1 MSFTPRDLSREQA
14 DLYLAHTEATLELR
28 LTELAHWMAASRG
41 PIGEMDGSVASVQ
54 TLWEWSIRFIDSRAV
69 KMIPRNQLTDHD
81 IMFGETS
88 AVAHRRRFYVAQAA
102 PIYILEVLRRLDPT
116 THLSIEVGDAAHNNF
131 QKLVYRSKSQL
142 ETAPQVSDVVLWFE
156 LGNIFRGILPP
167 EKISGWFAES
177 FTNWAE
183 LADGGSRGESILA
196 PMASR
201 PLSDFDDVPRPPVF
215 FEPALGSKPGKPVKP
230 EKSPKGYAELE
241 ESEFML
247 APRRYDPDNLAAGK
261 KLNAAKL
268 HKALLA
274 MDESLGGGGTITD
287 PAEWVTQET
296 TDLALSDFAGV
307 TIFAEDGA
315 VRAVGIELG
324 SPTKQQWR
332 TLYPQLRRLART
344 LWVHFAHDQSET
356 WAANRE

>member
-1 MSFTPRDLSREQA
+1 M
-14 DLYLAHTEATLELR
+14 
-28 LTELAHWMAASRG
+28 
-41 PIGEMDGSVASVQ
+41 ASVH

-69 KMIPRNQLTDHD
+69 KMIPRDQLTDQD
-81 IMFGETS
+81 IMFGES
-88 AVAHRRRFYVAQAA
+88 PEVANRRRFSVAQAA
-102 PIYILEVLRRLDPT
+102 PIYMLEVLRRLDPT
-116 THLSIEVGDAAHNNF
+116 THLGIQMEGDATHENF
-131 QKLVYRSKSQL
+131 QKLIYRSKFPFEATPQL
-142 ETAPQVSDVVLWFE
+142 SDVDLWFS
-156 LGNIFRGILPP
+156 LGKVFRGILPP
-167 EKISGWFAES
+167 EKISGWFANS

-183 LADGGSRGESILA
+183 LADGDSGGESILA

-215 FEPALGSKPGKPVKP
+215 FEPKLGGKPGKPEKP
-230 EKSPKGYAELE
+230 KKSPKDYAELE

-261 KLNAAKL
+261 KFNAAKL

-287 PAEWVTQET
+287 PAEWITQDT
-296 TDLALSDFAGV
+296 TELALGDFAGV

-344 LWVHFAHDQSET
+344 LWVHFAPAESES
-356 WAANRE
+356 WASNRE

>member
-1 MSFTPRDLSREQA
+1 MVEMSGTP
-14 DLYLAHTEATLELR
+14 
-28 LTELAHWMAASRG
+28 
-41 PIGEMDGSVASVQ
+41 
-54 TLWEWSIRFIDSRAV
+54 
-69 KMIPRNQLTDHD
+69 
-81 IMFGETS
+81 
-88 AVAHRRRFYVAQAA
+88 
-102 PIYILEVLRRLDPT
+102 
-116 THLSIEVGDAAHNNF
+116 
-131 QKLVYRSKSQL
+131 
-142 ETAPQVSDVVLWFE
+142 
-156 LGNIFRGILPP
+156 
-167 EKISGWFAES
+167 
-177 FTNWAE
+177 
-183 LADGGSRGESILA
+183 GGSEDPHELTK
-196 PMASR
+196 
-201 PLSDFDDVPRPPVF
+201 D
-215 FEPALGSKPGKPVKP
+215 
-230 EKSPKGYAELE
+230 YAELE

-261 KLNAAKL
+261 KLNVAKL

-315 VRAVGIELG
+315 VRAVAIELG
-324 SPTKQQWR
+324 SPTKQQWS

>member
-14 DLYLAHTEATLELR
+14 DLYLAHTEATRELR

-142 ETAPQVSDVVLWFE
+142 ETAPQVSDVVY
-156 LGNIFRGILPP
+156 G
-167 EKISGWFAES
+167 S
-177 FTNWAE
+177 NWATSS
-183 LADGGSRGESILA
+183 AGFFHRRRSRVGSRSPSRTGRSWQMVALA
-196 PMASR
+196 VSR
-201 PLSDFDDVPRPPVF
+201 FLPR
-215 FEPALGSKPGKPVKP
+215 
-230 EKSPKGYAELE
+230 
-241 ESEFML
+241 
-247 APRRYDPDNLAAGK
+247 
-261 KLNAAKL
+261 
-268 HKALLA
+268 
-274 MDESLGGGGTITD
+274 
-287 PAEWVTQET
+287 
-296 TDLALSDFAGV
+296 
-307 TIFAEDGA
+307 
-315 VRAVGIELG
+315 
-324 SPTKQQWR
+324 WR
-332 TLYPQLRRLART
+332 
-344 LWVHFAHDQSET
+344 HGH
-356 WAANRE
+356 